1 MVFYKYFKSAIIVFV
16 VFGMLSCVKDVD
28 FDQAEDIALE
38 PKLQVDLLIFDVDEV
53 DFVDPITSQLRT
65 VIRDTVRLE
74 FLDDDY
80 IQDNL
85 QQVEFRFKYKN
96 SFPQAFSN
104 KISFLSENNN
114 TQHSLDF
121 FIGAGSSLNPAIT
134 EKIDLIEE
142 DRIQII
148 KRSIKMVVEIE
159 VLPSQDPFEGS
170 LSFAS
175 KGLFSFEF

>member
-1 MVFYKYFKSAIIVFV
+1 MFFYKYFKSAILVFV
-16 VFGMLSCVKDVD
+16 AFGMLSCVKDVD
-28 FDQAEDIALE
+28 FDQAENIALK
-38 PKLQVDLLIFDVDEV
+38 PKLQIDLLIFDVDGV
-53 DFVDPITSQLRT
+53 DFIHPESGQLRT
-65 VIRDTVRLE
+65 IIRDTVRLE

-85 QQVEFRFKYKN
+85 QQVEFSFKYRN

-104 KISFLSENNN
+104 KISFLSENNR
-114 TQHSLDF
+114 TQHIVDF
-121 FIGAGSSLNPAIT
+121 FIGAGSSSSPAIT
-134 EKIDLIEE
+134 EKIDLIQE
-142 DRIQII
+142 DRIEII

-159 VLPSQDPFEGS
+159 VLPSQEPFEGS

>member
-1 MVFYKYFKSAIIVFV
+1 MFFYKYFKSATLVLIA
-16 VFGMLSCVKDVD
+16 FGMLSCVKDVD
-28 FDQAEDIALE
+28 FDQAGNIALE
-38 PKLQVDLLIFDVDEV
+38 PKLQIDLLIFDVDEV
-53 DFVDPITSQLRT
+53 DFIHPDTGQLRT
-65 VIRDTVRLE
+65 IIRDTVRLE

-85 QQVEFRFKYKN
+85 QRVEFRFKYRN

-104 KISFLSENNN
+104 KISFLSENNR

-121 FIGAGSSLNPAIT
+121 YIGAGSSLNPAIT

-142 DRIQII
+142 ERIQII
-148 KRSIKMVVEIE
+148 KRSIKMAVEIE